1 MNHRVP
7 VLGLLVGVVFVSVGC
22 ASTQGWSPKT
32 SPSKSKPIPTDNEA
46 AAIPRAVSD
55 APTPAGGRT
64 STVHQAVWT
73 HYANVPAEL
82 ETEGGGT
89 QPPTV
94 PMPTAPPIPQPREMP
109 SGVVPA
115 PPTAA
120 APVGPHVRS
129 TPTATGGLLNLAP
142 GELPIDRVVELAR
155 QLATAEDENRVLRAR
170 IRELESNGASREH
183 SVAEMVRE
191 VETATAEIN
200 TTQGLLRAQKAEI
213 TALKA
218 RLQQLEEEDLQTLT
232 ILVELLERLLKQP
245 ASRAP
250 GGKEGP

>member
-22 ASTQGWSPKT
+22 ASTQGWSPT
-32 SPSKSKPIPTDNEA
+32 TGPSKSKPIPTDNEA
-46 AAIPRAVSD
+46 TAIPRAVSD
-55 APTPAGGRT
+55 TPTGGRAP
-64 STVHQAVWT
+64 SVHQAVWT
-73 HYANVPAEL
+73 HYANVPPEM
-82 ETEGGGT
+82 EIEGGGT

-94 PMPTAPPIPQPREMP
+94 PMPTAPTTPQPRELP
-109 SGVVPA
+109 SGVTPA
-115 PPTAA
+115 PPMPSATA
-120 APVGPHVRS
+120 GPHVRT

-170 IRELESNGASREH
+170 IRELEANGSSREH

-191 VETATAEIN
+191 VETAASEIN
-200 TTQGLLRAQKAEI
+200 ATQAVLRAQKTEI
-213 TALKA
+213 AALKA

-232 ILVELLERLLKQP
+232 ILVDLLERLLKQP

-250 GGKEGP
+250 SGKERP